1 VAGNHERIA
10 TVEHAG
16 KGRRERL
23 WALARRLL
31 RVYLLG
37 VGAAASLL
45 VLWLASPVPL
55 YLNRPLIWNEEPAP
69 AAAIVCLGSG
79 ADEGLPSPNG
89 WRRIRTSVRLYH
101 QGFAPV
107 VIFSGGPVEDSDG
120 RSIAEIYA
128 ESAHLIGL
136 PEAAIVI
143 EPLARNTA
151 DHPRRLLETA
161 FLQSHGGT
169 ATPLLVVTTAYH
181 GLRAALCFRRAGFSK
196 TRVITGLE
204 VPATAA
210 VSSLSR
216 PFLRRA
222 SYKLYALLA
231 ALEEW
236 VALGAYKVRGWI

>member
-1 VAGNHERIA
+1 VAGNHERI
-10 TVEHAG
+10 TTGEHAG
-16 KGRRERL
+16 GGRRERL
-23 WALARRLL
+23 WATTRRLL
-31 RVYLLG
+31 RAYLLS
-37 VGAAASLL
+37 VGAALTLL
-45 VLWLASPVPL
+45 ILWLVSPVPL
-55 YLNRPLIWNEEPAP
+55 YLNRPLIWNEPPAP

-79 ADEGLPSPNG
+79 ADDGLPSPNG

-101 QGFAPV
+101 EGFAPV
-107 VIFSGGPVEDSDG
+107 VIFSGGPVEDSGG

-128 ESAHLIGL
+128 ESARLIGL

-151 DHPRRLLETA
+151 DHPRRLLETG
-161 FLQSHGGT
+161 FLRAHGGT
-169 ATPLLVVTTAYH
+169 DAPLLVVTTAYH

-210 VSSLSR
+210 VFSDSR

-231 ALEEW
+231 AMEEW
-236 VALGAYKVRGWI
+236 AALGTYKVRGWI